1 MPFQADALTRIK
13 LCVLYLLRTTG
24 VPLSMQQ
31 IVPAL
36 EPYDWIDRFSLAQAI
51 DELMETGMIESLKT
65 SHITQYRLCKQGE
78 NTLTL
83 FRTEIPL
90 SIRREL
96 ELGALS
102 LKHQALTEA
111 EYLTDY
117 HQLSDHSYLLSLKI
131 MERGRPILSIELELA
146 SRGQAN
152 EIAENWKK
160 NANSIYAA
168 LVAPLLR
175 TEDVGKEQK

>member
-1 MPFQADALTRIK
+1 M
-13 LCVLYLLRTTG
+13 
-24 VPLSMQQ
+24 
-31 IVPAL
+31 
-36 EPYDWIDRFSLAQAI
+36 
-51 DELMETGMIESLKT
+51 
-65 SHITQYRLCKQGE
+65 
-78 NTLTL
+78 
-83 FRTEIPL
+83 
-90 SIRREL
+90 
-96 ELGALS
+96 
-102 LKHQALTEA
+102 
-111 EYLTDY
+111 
-117 HQLSDHSYLLSLKI
+117 SLKI